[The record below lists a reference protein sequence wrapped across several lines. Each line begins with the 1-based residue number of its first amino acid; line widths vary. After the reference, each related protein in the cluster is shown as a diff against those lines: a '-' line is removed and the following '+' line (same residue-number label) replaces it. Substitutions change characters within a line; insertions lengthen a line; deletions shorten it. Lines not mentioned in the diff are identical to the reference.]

1 MRTIYAVTMWSGG
14 MPARK
19 WQTYEKPELLPQGTG
34 IRFVCRD
41 SKLPVELIGP
51 VSVEEYESGKDDI
64 EQIRDLRSEA
74 WRDPRVEE
82 ERDVTARP
90 PSEDKESDR
99 LF

>member
-14 MPARK
+14 QPAKK
-19 WQTYEKPELLPQGTG
+19 WQTFEKPELLAHGTG

-41 SKLPVELIGP
+41 TKLAVELIGS

-64 EQIRDLRSEA
+64 EEIRGLDVLAMPEIA
-74 WRDPRVEE
+74 EPPEE
-82 ERDVTARP
+82 KPQGDNGIE
-90 PSEDKESDR
+90 R